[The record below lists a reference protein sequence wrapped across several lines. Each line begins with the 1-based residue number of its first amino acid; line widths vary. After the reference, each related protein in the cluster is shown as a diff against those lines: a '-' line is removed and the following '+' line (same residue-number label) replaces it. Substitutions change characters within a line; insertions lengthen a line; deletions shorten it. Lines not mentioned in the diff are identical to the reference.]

1 MSRRIDVKTAVE
13 ALKGTKVLVVGDLM
27 LDEYLWGRT
36 DRVSPEAPVPIVD
49 IAREELR
56 LGGAGNV
63 VNNLAT
69 LGCQVEVISVL
80 GDDSDGEQV
89 RALLAEKSIDL
100 AGIVADEG
108 RVTSRKTRIVATGQ
122 QMIRVDRESRM
133 NVGGVVAEEIL
144 SRYIALLDNGVQAII
159 LSDYGKGTLP
169 DTLLRQFIDLARS
182 RGIPALADPKG
193 FDFSRYAGAAVIT
206 PNRKEASEATGR
218 MLDCEAA
225 IVELGAEMR
234 RDLSLDALL
243 ITRSEQG
250 MSLFQS
256 DGVTHL
262 KAQAREVYD
271 VSGAGDTVIA
281 VFGAALGAELGF
293 DAAARLAN
301 LAAGV
306 VVGKI
311 GTSTVTCSEILEAA
325 NEPPS
330 ETDRKIRN
338 RNELGEILEKQ
349 RRSGRKVVFT
359 NGCFDLLHVGHVKY
373 LQAARRLGDLLV
385 LGLNSD
391 ASIKRLKGEN
401 RPLIN
406 QEERSHIL
414 AALGCIDYVVVFDED
429 TPLQLL
435 EILRPDVLVKGGDYT
450 PETVVGRDL
459 VESYGGRVE
468 LITFVN
474 GKSTTGIIEKI
485 LDQCREDRS

>member
-1 MSRRIDVKTAVE
+1 MTRFDVKTAVG
-13 ALKGTKVLVVGDLM
+13 ALSNATVLVVGDLM
-27 LDEYLWGRT
+27 LDEYLWGKT
-36 DRVSPEAPVPIVD
+36 ERVSPEAPVPIVD
-49 IAREELR
+49 VAREELR

-69 LGCQVEVISVL
+69 LGCQVKVISVL
-80 GDDSDGEQV
+80 GDDADGEQIKM
-89 RALLAEKSIDL
+89 LLAAKGIDL
-100 AGIVADEG
+100 SGVLVDEG

-122 QMIRVDRESRM
+122 QMIRVDRESRQD
-133 NVGGVVAEEIL
+133 VCGAIAEAML
-144 SRYIALLDNGVQAII
+144 NRYAALLDNGVQAVI
-159 LSDYGKGTLP
+159 LSDYGKGSLP
-169 DTLLRQFIDLARS
+169 DELLRQFIDLARS
-182 RGIPALADPKG
+182 RKIPALADPKG
-193 FDFSRYAGAAVIT
+193 YDYSRYSGAAVIT
-206 PNRKEASEATGR
+206 PNRKEASEASGR
-218 MLDCEAA
+218 VLDSEDA
-225 IVELGAEMR
+225 IVALGTEMR

-243 ITRSEQG
+243 ITRSEEG
-250 MSLFQS
+250 MSLFREE
-256 DGVTHL
+256 GVTHL
-262 KAQAREVYD
+262 QAQAREVYD

-281 VFGAALGAELGF
+281 VFGAALGAGLGF
-293 DAAARLAN
+293 NAAAEMAN

-311 GTSTVTCSEILEAA
+311 GTSTVTCTEILTAA

-330 ETDRKIRN
+330 EADRKIRN

-349 RRSGRKVVFT
+349 RQAGRKIVFT

-391 ASIKRLKGEN
+391 ASIKRLKGES

-406 QEERSHIL
+406 QEERSHVL

-435 EILRPDVLVKGGDYT
+435 EVLRPDVLVKGGDYT
-450 PETVVGRDL
+450 PETVVGREL

-468 LITFVN
+468 LITFVD
-474 GKSTTGIIEKI
+474 GKSTTGIIDRI
-485 LDQCREDRS
+485 LAQCREDRS